1 MTVSEYLFAL
11 FSIAPFLFIPI
22 MQKSLFYLI
31 PILVISYF
39 FFHWWGKKQIDGFTG
54 DYLGFTEQCG
64 EIIVLLT
71 LFQVLS

>member
-1 MTVSEYLFAL
+1 MTFSEYLFAL
-11 FSIAPFLFIPI
+11 FSIIPLLFMPI
-22 MQKSLFYLI
+22 IQKGVLYLI
-31 PILVISYF
+31 PVLIVSYV

-71 LFQVLS
+71 LSLVFL